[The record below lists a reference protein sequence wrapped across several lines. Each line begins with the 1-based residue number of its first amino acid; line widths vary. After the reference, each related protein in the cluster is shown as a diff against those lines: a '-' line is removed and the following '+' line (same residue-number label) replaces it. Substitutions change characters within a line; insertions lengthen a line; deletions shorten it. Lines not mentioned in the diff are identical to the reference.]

1 MHFPDRNKMALS
13 TMQETI
19 YPEWALKSSAFTE
32 VMSSERGMLAGSE
45 LYIKDEMFSNQ
56 SKVCERNSFN
66 KKFENQSYV

>member
-45 LYIKDEMFSNQ
+45 LYIKDEMFSN
-56 SKVCERNSFN
+56 
-66 KKFENQSYV
+66 